1 MRFRRQGQVVVHQ
14 QEGVLLVASF
24 PSLGTWTACAAG
36 SLTLPFTRTALL
48 LPLKRATKVASGVV
62 VVVAQRWRQE
72 RRLLFVPERSHSR
85 QAAQQDG
92 QRALVATA
100 GTNPTKPFTQPTWRS
115 WPRTLG
121 CLLRCTCMGV
131 RAFPEWGGGRPLKEG
146 RMLWKSYSL
155 RFLGWTR
162 LRIRTI
168 IRRRKEALQQLL
180 RLETAGSVALVGE
193 RRTRTATTPSSCVL
207 CSPHPLP

>member
-48 LPLKRATKVASGVV
+48 LPLKRATKVASGVLVV

-162 LRIRTI
+162 L
-168 IRRRKEALQQLL
+168 QQLL
-180 RLETAGSVALVGE
+180 LLLLLETAGPVALVGE